1 MEDSEKTKEQ
11 LINELAKLGQQIT
24 KLKESEIKHK
34 KAEEDLKKSQQEFAS
49 LFSNCPQALLYLDL
63 KSSILN
69 LNSRFTELFGYTLE
83 EVKGRNIDDGMIHSP
98 DKIKEGKWLS
108 EKSLKEGFY
117 YETVRKKKDQTLFPV
132 AISGRQVIINGQLK
146 GFIATFK
153 DISERKNMLDRLR
166 ESEEKYRS
174 LYENMPGAYYRTDKK
189 GNVIMINPP
198 GAKLMGYNSPE
209 EIIGKNVAKD
219 LYYIPE
225 DRKIFL
231 EELEKRKGVIKD
243 FEVTLKRRDG
253 TPVIVST
260 SSHYCYDE
268 RGNII
273 GVEGIFVDITE
284 RKETEMAIIYEQSL
298 LLALMENISDHIY
311 FKDKKKKFVRVNMAK
326 AKHLD
331 MTVEGM
337 IGKTDFDFYP
347 PELAQQSS
355 ADDDLVIEKGKP
367 IIDKVEKIIHSDK
380 TEHWVSTTKV
390 PWYNREGKII
400 GLIGISR
407 DIT

>member
-1 MEDSEKTKEQ
+1 MDNMEETEKTKEQ

-132 AISGRQVIINGQLK
+132 AISGCQVIINGQLK

-166 ESEEKYRS
+166 
-174 LYENMPGAYYRTDKK
+174 
-189 GNVIMINPP
+189 
-198 GAKLMGYNSPE
+198 
-209 EIIGKNVAKD
+209 
-219 LYYIPE
+219 
-225 DRKIFL
+225 
-231 EELEKRKGVIKD
+231 
-243 FEVTLKRRDG
+243 
-253 TPVIVST
+253 
-260 SSHYCYDE
+260 
-268 RGNII
+268 
-273 GVEGIFVDITE
+273 
-284 RKETEMAIIYEQSL
+284 
-298 LLALMENISDHIY
+298 
-311 FKDKKKKFVRVNMAK
+311 
-326 AKHLD
+326 
-331 MTVEGM
+331 
-337 IGKTDFDFYP
+337 
-347 PELAQQSS
+347 
-355 ADDDLVIEKGKP
+355 
-367 IIDKVEKIIHSDK
+367 
-380 TEHWVSTTKV
+380 
-390 PWYNREGKII
+390 
-400 GLIGISR
+400 
-407 DIT
+407 